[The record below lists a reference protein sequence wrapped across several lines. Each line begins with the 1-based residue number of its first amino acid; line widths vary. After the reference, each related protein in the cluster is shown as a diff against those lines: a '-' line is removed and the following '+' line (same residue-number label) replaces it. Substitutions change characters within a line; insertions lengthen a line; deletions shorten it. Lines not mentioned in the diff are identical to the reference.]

1 MYMTTFQSLMVMIAF
16 GALIV
21 SILKYKK

>member
-1 MYMTTFQSLMVMIAF
+1 MTVFQSLMVMIAF

-21 SILKYKK
+21 SILTYTKK